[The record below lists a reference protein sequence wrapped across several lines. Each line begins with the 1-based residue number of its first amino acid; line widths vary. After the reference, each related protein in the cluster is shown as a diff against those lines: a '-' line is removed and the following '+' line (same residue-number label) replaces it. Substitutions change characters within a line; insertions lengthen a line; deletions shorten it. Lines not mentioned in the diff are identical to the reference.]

1 LFKCHG
7 ETCTFDV
14 MVEEFGLATDPPV
27 IASIL
32 HSCYRLAKLGMEDW
46 IQWAIAAVCLVVT
59 VTLQA
64 EVALLFIGAGI
75 VGILFTAGSDTCP
88 SLRCRASLPRRR
100 SPNSRPVLGREPF
113 PFCIHHLGRSCR
125 RRASPT
131 RPLLTRLGHAW
142 PIDAQHVAA
151 WRRGRL
157 RPGRRAL
164 MRRREFLTLLG
175 GAAASWPLTTHAQQ
189 GRIPVI
195 GYLHAVSPERQE
207 PNLAAFRKALAGRGF
222 VEGRNVAVEYR
233 YAHNDY
239 NRLPGL
245 VADLVRRQVAV
256 ILALGGAVVT
266 QAVKNAN
273 ANIPIVFVQGD
284 DPVATGLVASL
295 NRPAGNV
302 TGIAF
307 LSTELGPKR
316 LGLLKELVP
325 AATRYALLVN
335 PLSPTTDLI
344 IADMRAAAASIDERS
359 RCSPPA
365 PSARLTR
372 LSQCWCERAATPSWS
387 AVARYSQL
395 VVSSLQ
401 RLQRLTTSPRCTTP
415 AQASKWAGS

>member
-1 LFKCHG
+1 
-7 ETCTFDV
+7 
-14 MVEEFGLATDPPV
+14 M
-27 IASIL
+27 
-32 HSCYRLAKLGMEDW
+32 
-46 IQWAIAAVCLVVT
+46 Q
-59 VTLQA
+59 
-64 EVALLFIGAGI
+64 
-75 VGILFTAGSDTCP
+75 
-88 SLRCRASLPRRR
+88 
-100 SPNSRPVLGREPF
+100 
-113 PFCIHHLGRSCR
+113 
-125 RRASPT
+125 
-131 RPLLTRLGHAW
+131 
-142 PIDAQHVAA
+142 
-151 WRRGRL
+151 
-157 RPGRRAL
+157 
-164 MRRREFLTLLG
+164 RREFLTLLG
-175 GAAASWPLTTHAQQ
+175 GAAASWPLTTQAQQ
-189 GRIPVI
+189 GRIPVV
-195 GYLHAVSPERQE
+195 GYLHAVSPELQE

-266 QAVKNAN
+266 QAAKNAN

-344 IADMRAAAASIDERS
+344 IADMRAAAASIGREIEVFAASTVREIDSAFAMLVRKGCDALVVGSSSLFATRGVQLATLAALNRLPAMYYTRASVEVGDLMSYGANIPDAVYQGSTYVGRILQGEKPADLPIIQSAKFEFVLNLQTARS
-359 RCSPPA
+359 FGLDVPPA
-365 PSARLTR
+365 LLALAD
-372 LSQCWCERAATPSWS
+372 E
-387 AVARYSQL
+387 VIE
-395 VVSSLQ
+395 
-401 RLQRLTTSPRCTTP
+401 
-415 AQASKWAGS
+415 

>member
-1 LFKCHG
+1 
-7 ETCTFDV
+7 
-14 MVEEFGLATDPPV
+14 M
-27 IASIL
+27 
-32 HSCYRLAKLGMEDW
+32 
-46 IQWAIAAVCLVVT
+46 Q
-59 VTLQA
+59 
-64 EVALLFIGAGI
+64 
-75 VGILFTAGSDTCP
+75 
-88 SLRCRASLPRRR
+88 
-100 SPNSRPVLGREPF
+100 
-113 PFCIHHLGRSCR
+113 
-125 RRASPT
+125 
-131 RPLLTRLGHAW
+131 
-142 PIDAQHVAA
+142 
-151 WRRGRL
+151 
-157 RPGRRAL
+157 
-164 MRRREFLTLLG
+164 RREFLTLLG
-175 GAAASWPLTTHAQQ
+175 GAAASWPLTTQAQQ
-189 GRIPVI
+189 GRIPVV
-195 GYLHAVSPERQE
+195 GYLHAVSPELQE

-266 QAVKNAN
+266 QAAKNAN

-344 IADMRAAAASIDERS
+344 IADMRAAAASIGREIEVFAASTVREIDSAFAMLVRKGCDALVVGSSSLFATRGVQLATLAALNRLPAMYYTRASVEVGGLMSYGANIPDAVYQGSTYVGRILQGEKPADLPIIQSAKFEFVLNLQTARS
-359 RCSPPA
+359 FGLDVPPA
-365 PSARLTR
+365 LLALAD
-372 LSQCWCERAATPSWS
+372 E
-387 AVARYSQL
+387 VIE
-395 VVSSLQ
+395 
-401 RLQRLTTSPRCTTP
+401 
-415 AQASKWAGS
+415 